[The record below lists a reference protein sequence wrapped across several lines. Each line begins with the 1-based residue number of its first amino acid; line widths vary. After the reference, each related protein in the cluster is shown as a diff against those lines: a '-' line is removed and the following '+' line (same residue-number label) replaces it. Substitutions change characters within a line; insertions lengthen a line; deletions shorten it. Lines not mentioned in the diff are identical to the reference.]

1 MTMTDT
7 LAYDDTQFAPLA
19 TAPVKEAS
27 IRNLKVALGISVVLC
42 FSILGLFK
50 FGGFMAAHKPQKK
63 INIMIVP
70 YAELGPP
77 PSLTNQQVAPN
88 VAIASAAAP
97 PSMGVPVPVPT
108 EEATTEATATQ
119 TELAMSTTSTS
130 NATGGDSVVITRPED
145 LVPMFN
151 EFVAYDTPP
160 APLETPHPE
169 YPAIAKQAGI
179 EGTTIVQILLD
190 LDGGVMQTRVA
201 RSSGNQALDEAAADG
216 AKKFKFTPA
225 KQRDKSVRVWVSMPI
240 VFRLEK

>member
-1 MTMTDT
+1 MTDT
-7 LAYDDTQFAPLA
+7 LAYDDSQFAPLA

-27 IRNLKVALGISVVLC
+27 IRNLKIALGISVALC
-42 FSILGLFK
+42 LAVLGLFK
-50 FGGFMAAHKPQKK
+50 FGGFLAAHKPQKK
-63 INIMIVP
+63 IDITLVP

-88 VAIASAAAP
+88 VNIATPTAP

-119 TELAMSTTSTS
+119 TELAMSTTTTST
-130 NATGGDSVVITRPED
+130 TGSDSVVITRLED
-145 LVPMFN
+145 LIPKFN

-169 YPAIAKQAGI
+169 YPAIAKQAQV
-179 EGTTIVQILLD
+179 EGTVIVQILLD

-201 RSSGNQALDEAAADG
+201 RSSGNLALDEAAVDG

-225 KQRDKSVRVWVSMPI
+225 KQRDKPVRVWVSMPI